1 MTTPYEKKY
10 PAYIVEPPA
19 DLKDGSYT
27 VPQLQKKHDADQEA
41 VNSAA
46 AATSTSNFDS

>member
-27 VPQLQKKHDADQEA
+27 CHNCKR
-41 VNSAA
+41 
-46 AATSTSNFDS
+46 STMPTRKP